1 MGRTDRGMDYLVLRH
16 LHISC
21 AAISITLFVVRGTCQ
36 TAGWPWR
43 QWRWLRIAPHLV
55 DTVLLVAAISLA
67 WRSQQ
72 YPFAQNWLS
81 AKVVALLV
89 YIGLGS
95 LALRTGA
102 SRTVQ
107 RAAFLG
113 ALLTVAYIVGVAMTR
128 SASLGLI

>member
-1 MGRTDRGMDYLVLRH
+1 MDYLVLRH
-16 LHISC
+16 LHMSC

-36 TAGWPWR
+36 TAGWQWR

-102 SRTVQ
+102 SRTEQ

>member
-1 MGRTDRGMDYLVLRH
+1 MDYLVLRH

-36 TAGWPWR
+36 TAGWQWR

-102 SRTVQ
+102 SRTEQ

>member
-1 MGRTDRGMDYLVLRH
+1 MDYLVLRH
-16 LHISC
+16 LHMSC

-36 TAGWPWR
+36 TAGWQWR

>member
-1 MGRTDRGMDYLVLRH
+1 MDYLFVRH
-16 LHISC
+16 LHVSC
-21 AAISITLFVVRGTCQ
+21 AALSITLFLVRGTCQ

-55 DTVLLVAAISLA
+55 DTVLLGAAISLA
-67 WRSQQ
+67 CWSQQ
-72 YPFAQNWLS
+72 FPLAQNWLS

-95 LALRTGA
+95 LALRPGA
-102 SRTVQ
+102 SRAVQ
-107 RAAFLG
+107 CSAFLG
-113 ALLTVAYIVGVAMTR
+113 ALLTVAYIVGVALTR

>member
-1 MGRTDRGMDYLVLRH
+1 MDYLVLRH

-36 TAGWPWR
+36 TAGWQWR

>member
-1 MGRTDRGMDYLVLRH
+1 MGRMDREMDYLVLRH

-36 TAGWPWR
+36 TAGWQWR

>member
-1 MGRTDRGMDYLVLRH
+1 
-16 LHISC
+16 
-21 AAISITLFVVRGTCQ
+21 
-36 TAGWPWR
+36 
-43 QWRWLRIAPHLV
+43 
-55 DTVLLVAAISLA
+55 VLLGAAISLA

-95 LALRTGA
+95 LALRAGA
-102 SRTVQ
+102 SRAVQ
-107 RAAFLG
+107 RSAFVG
-113 ALLTVAYIVGVAMTR
+113 ALLTVAYIVGVAWTR

>member
-1 MGRTDRGMDYLVLRH
+1 MDYLFLRH
-16 LHISC
+16 LHMSC
-21 AAISITLFVVRGTCQ
+21 AALIIALFVLRGTCQ

-43 QWRWLRIAPHLV
+43 QWRWLRIAPHMV
-55 DTVLLVAAISLA
+55 DTVLLGAAISLA
-67 WRSQQ
+67 CWSQQ

-95 LALRTGA
+95 LALRAGI
-102 SRTVQ
+102 SRPVQ
-107 RAAFLG
+107 RSAFMG
-113 ALLTVAYIVGVAMTR
+113 ALLTVAYIVGVALTR

>member
-1 MGRTDRGMDYLVLRH
+1 MDYLVLRH
-16 LHISC
+16 LHMSC

-43 QWRWLRIAPHLV
+43 QWRWLCIAPHLV
-55 DTVLLVAAISLA
+55 DTVLLAAAISLA

-95 LALRTGA
+95 LALRAGA
-102 SRTVQ
+102 SRAVQ
-107 RAAFLG
+107 RSAFVG
-113 ALLTVAYIVGVAMTR
+113 ALLTVAYIVGVAWTR
-128 SASLGLI
+128 SASLGLIWPL

>member
-1 MGRTDRGMDYLVLRH
+1 MDYLFLRH
-16 LHISC
+16 LHMSC
-21 AAISITLFVVRGTCQ
+21 AAFSITLFVVRGTCQ

-43 QWRWLRIAPHLV
+43 QWRWLRIVPHLV

-67 WRSQQ
+67 CWSQQ
-72 YPFAQNWLS
+72 FPIAQNWLS

-95 LALRTGA
+95 LALRAGV
-102 SRTVQ
+102 SRPVQ
-107 RAAFLG
+107 LSAFVAALV
-113 ALLTVAYIVGVAMTR
+113 TVAYIVGVATTR

>member
-1 MGRTDRGMDYLVLRH
+1 MDYLVLRH
-16 LHISC
+16 LHMSC

-36 TAGWPWR
+36 TAGWQWR

-113 ALLTVAYIVGVAMTR
+113 ALLTVVYIVGVAMTR

>member
-1 MGRTDRGMDYLVLRH
+1 MDYLLVRH
-16 LHISC
+16 LHMSC

-55 DTVLLVAAISLA
+55 DTVLLGAAISLA
-67 WRSQQ
+67 WWTQQ

-95 LALRTGA
+95 LALRPGA

-107 RAAFLG
+107 RGAFLG

-128 SASLGLI
+128 SASLRLI

>member
-1 MGRTDRGMDYLVLRH
+1 MDYLLVRS
-16 LHISC
+16 LHMSC
-21 AAISITLFVVRGTCQ
+21 AALSITLFVVRGTCQ

-55 DTVLLVAAISLA
+55 DTVLLGAAISLA
-67 WRSQQ
+67 WWSQQ
-72 YPFAQNWLS
+72 YPFAQIWLS

-95 LALRTGA
+95 LALRPGI

-107 RAAFLG
+107 LGAFLG
-113 ALLTVAYIVGVAMTR
+113 ALLTAAYIVGVAMTR
-128 SASLGLI
+128 SASLRLI